1 MKNPPEYK
9 PFRTGVIAFYIA
21 FTVFASV
28 CFGLSTGI
36 GAYQRMGRL
45 PPSPAPGAVDGAAL
59 RGCMKELDQ
68 LSTELNGR
76 LDATLASW
84 PAKRSSVEWEDW
96 SPAWH
101 QRFLDVGARC
111 RLAEGD
117 VPAAAGLREAWRK
130 LGSLHR
136 HYTTLAVQ
144 FSKEIGPNADALHDA
159 MEKARRSMPAQ

>member
-1 MKNPPEYK
+1 LKNPPEYK
-9 PFRTGVIAFYIA
+9 RFRTAVVAVYIV
-21 FTVFASV
+21 FTALASV
-28 CFGLSTGI
+28 GAAVGAGV
-36 GAYQRMGRL
+36 GAYQRMGKA
-45 PPSPAPGAVDGAAL
+45 PPSVSKEQVDGSAL
-59 RGCMKELDQ
+59 HGCMRDLDL

-84 PAKRSSVEWEDW
+84 PARRSSVEWEDW

-101 QRFLDVGARC
+101 QRFLDVGAHC

-117 VPAAAGLREAWRK
+117 VPSTAALREAWDR

-159 MEKARRSMPAQ
+159 MEKARKSVPAQ